1 MFDMNRNGLEKL
13 DISISSASHKN
24 QVNKDQK
31 GLKEGSELY
40 FDPAMNLAALWNK
53 TQVLLGRIF
62 IALKYQFHKYTAGAF
77 AHIKFPWFKLGV
89 AVLVLFIFTQKNIQF
104 SINMK
109 DPSESAWFEE
119 DREIHTESTLAQ
131 PVVHLSEEKKN
142 AKAPSL
148 NKLDETAVLAYIKRF
163 KKVARSEMN
172 KFDIP
177 ASIKMAQAILES
189 HAGEKASAK
198 HNNNH
203 FGIPMS
209 GADYAS
215 AWENWRAHSILLRDD
230 FSELFQAGYSYKK
243 WAKALQ
249 AVVYSKDPKYSQK
262 LIHIIERYNLHQL
275 DEERGL

>member
-1 MFDMNRNGLEKL
+1 MFVMNRNASKKP
-13 DISISSASHKN
+13 DVSISSASYEK

-31 GLKEGSELY
+31 GLQEEAELY
-40 FDPAMNLAALWNK
+40 FDPAISLAASWK
-53 TQVLLGRIF
+53 KIQVLLGRIF

-77 AHIKFPWFKLGV
+77 VYIKFPWFKLGV
-89 AVLVLFIFTQKNIQF
+89 AALVLFIFTQKNIQF

-109 DPSESAWFEE
+109 NPSESAWAEE
-119 DREIHTESTLAQ
+119 GREIHTESMLAQ
-131 PVVHLSEEKKN
+131 PIVHLSEEEDNLKVH
-142 AKAPSL
+142 SL
-148 NKLDETAVLAYIKRF
+148 HKLDEAAVMAYIKRF

-230 FSELFQAGYSYKK
+230 FSEVFKAGYAYKK
-243 WAKALQ
+243 WAKAIQ
-249 AVVYSKDPKYSQK
+249 TVGYSKDPKYSQK
-262 LIHIIERYNLHQL
+262 LIHIIERYDLYQL